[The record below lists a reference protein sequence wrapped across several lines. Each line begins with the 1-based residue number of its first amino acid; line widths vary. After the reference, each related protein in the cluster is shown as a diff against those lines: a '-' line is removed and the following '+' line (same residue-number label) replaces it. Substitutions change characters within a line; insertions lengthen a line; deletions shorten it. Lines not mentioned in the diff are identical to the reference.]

1 MVDLDAAIGY
11 VVAHGDAVDRARL
24 AWLRSSIA
32 PPPEVLEKVE
42 MGVTSDGGWP
52 AFWGGHVASIDAT
65 CFRLAELDDLGA
77 LDRPVARRAVAWLA
91 SKQRPDGMWEE
102 DVSLARVAPSW
113 AQPGDSEARLY
124 LTTNAAFWLIV
135 GGPGGDASRGKVSG
149 GPALGGTGSYGTVA
163 DGTVADGATSDGAVS
178 GEAASGGDENEHAAR
193 IVRAAEAF
201 RASLRPDG
209 TWPSYLVTGWLGGA
223 VLYHL
228 GWFYESA
235 QIQVALAAR
244 VPEMSPADTASL
256 FAVLRRVGMPDDD
269 WLLGAARRRLA
280 ETQRSDGG
288 WESDDGE
295 QFNVHTTLTAI
306 RALTSPSR

>member
-24 AWLRSSIA
+24 AWLRSAIA

-42 MGVTSDGGWP
+42 LGATPDGGWP
-52 AFWGGHVASIDAT
+52 AFWGGEVASVDAT
-65 CFRLAELDDLGA
+65 CFRLGELDDLGA
-77 LDRPVARRAVAWLA
+77 LDRPAARRALTWLA
-91 SKQRPDGMWEE
+91 GKQRPDGMWEE
-102 DVSLARVAPSW
+102 DASLAGVAPPW
-113 AQPGDSEARLY
+113 AQPGDEEAKLY
-124 LTTNAAFWLIV
+124 LTTSAAYWLIV
-135 GGPGGDASRGKVSG
+135 GGSN
-149 GPALGGTGSYGTVA
+149 
-163 DGTVADGATSDGAVS
+163 SD
-178 GEAASGGDENEHAAR
+178 DDPEHAAR

-209 TWPSYLVTGWLGGA
+209 SWPSYLIAGWLGCA

-235 QIQVALAAR
+235 QIQVALAER

-256 FAVLRRVGMPDDD
+256 FAALRRIGMANDD
-269 WLLGAARRRLA
+269 WLLGTARRRLA

-288 WESDDGE
+288 WQSDDGD

-306 RALTSPSR
+306 RALR

>member
-24 AWLRSSIA
+24 AWLRSGIA
-32 PPPEVLEKVE
+32 PPPEILDKVE
-42 MGVTSDGGWP
+42 LGATQDGGWP
-52 AFWGGHVASIDAT
+52 AFWGGDVASIDAT

-77 LDRPVARRAVAWLA
+77 LDRPASRRALTWLA
-91 SKQRPDGMWEE
+91 SRQRPDGMWEE
-102 DVSLARVAPSW
+102 DASLAGVAPPW
-113 AQPGDSEARLY
+113 AQPGDEEAKLY
-124 LTTNAAFWLIV
+124 LTTNAAFWLVV
-135 GGPGGDASRGKVSG
+135 GGPGEDKPKEPVVEEGYLPPLD
-149 GPALGGTGSYGTVA
+149 LGRDNS
-163 DGTVADGATSDGAVS
+163 
-178 GEAASGGDENEHAAR
+178 EHAAR

-209 TWPSYLVTGWLGGA
+209 SWPSFLITGWLGCA

-235 QIQVALAAR
+235 QIQVALAER
-244 VPEMSPADTASL
+244 VPQMSPADTASL
-256 FAVLRRVGMPDDD
+256 FAALRRVGMSEDD

-306 RALTSPSR
+306 RALR